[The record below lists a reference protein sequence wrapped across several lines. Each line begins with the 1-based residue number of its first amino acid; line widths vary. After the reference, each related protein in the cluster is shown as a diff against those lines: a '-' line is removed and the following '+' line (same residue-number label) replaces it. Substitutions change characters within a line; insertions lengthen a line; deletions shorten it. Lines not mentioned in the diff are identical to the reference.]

1 MELFHHGK
9 KNLFSIQK
17 LGLYWFDYRHHLKNN
32 YRSRSCVSG
41 RHIEHIIL
49 CSTFIQ
55 HKKKND
61 WSLFLIQLAKAFE
74 PVVRFDC
81 MHVLETLPSPRKALK
96 WIYLGNYTWV
106 WARGIPVKIWREP
119 DELSILSRIK
129 KDSFLFTMLCFRTSK
144 WQVLLKGNF
153 CFVLVH

>member
-55 HKKKND
+55 HKKK
-61 WSLFLIQLAKAFE
+61 WLKSLFNTISKGIWACSEIWLYA
-74 PVVRFDC
+74 C
-81 MHVLETLPSPRKALK
+81 TWNPSLTTESIKMNLPRKLH
-96 WIYLGNYTWV
+96 LGLGTWYSSKNLT
-106 WARGIPVKIWREP
+106 RTWRT
-119 DELSILSRIK
+119 LNFIK
-129 KDSFLFTMLCFRTSK
+129 DKKRFLFIHDAMLSYLKMTS
-144 WQVLLKGNF
+144 LIER
-153 CFVLVH
+153 